1 MALFFDKDW
10 FDAKLASAGLSRAQL
25 AVALGLSET
34 QIAEIWK
41 DQRELSA
48 REVATI
54 ASLLKAAPEEIA
66 LRAGVSTPVPAKT
79 PKDLESFGAALADLT
94 ARLERLERAM
104 VEIKSLLLDIRRERP

>member
-10 FDAKLASAGLSRAQL
+10 FDAKLAAAGLSHAQL

-34 QIAEIWK
+34 QLSDIWK

-48 REVATI
+48 REVATL

-66 LRAGVSTPVPAKT
+66 VRAGISTPVPTKS
-79 PKDLESFGAALADLT
+79 PKDLESFGEALADL
-94 ARLERLERAM
+94 AGRLERLERAM
-104 VEIKSLLLDIRRERP
+104 LEIKALLLDIRRDRP